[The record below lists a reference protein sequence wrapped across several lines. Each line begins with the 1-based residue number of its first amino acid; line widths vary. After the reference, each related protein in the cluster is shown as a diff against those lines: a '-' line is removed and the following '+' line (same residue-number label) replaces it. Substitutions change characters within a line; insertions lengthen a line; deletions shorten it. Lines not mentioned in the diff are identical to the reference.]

1 MNTRLGIRRQS
12 FDSQAYF
19 FPIIETLEIYLS
31 SLNFSFL
38 TFYAYDANACQFMSS
53 CEDQMR

>member
-1 MNTRLGIRRQS
+1 MNNRLGIRRQS
-12 FDSQAYF
+12 FNSQAYF

-31 SLNFSFL
+31 SFNFSFL
-38 TFYAYDANACQFMSS
+38 TFYVYDANACQFMSS